1 MRRSTIKSIAAV
13 ALTGAGSALV
23 LGFRT
28 SDPAVTAAGA
38 GSGVESASGTS
49 GTTASGTGSANTGS
63 AGTSSGAAAT
73 ADTGATTSAA
83 GTGQYA
89 DGTYQGTAIEEPWGT
104 FQVQAVISGGKLTNV
119 VLVSSPS
126 DNHSRRINSQAVPI
140 LTQGAIAAQGANVDM
155 VSGATWTSD
164 SYVTSLQA
172 ALDQAKAAV
181 HTAG

>member
-1 MRRSTIKSIAAV
+1 MRRSTVKSLAAV

-28 SDPAVTAAGA
+28 SDVAITPAGA
-38 GSGVESASGTS
+38 GSG
-49 GTTASGTGSANTGS
+49 
-63 AGTSSGAAAT
+63 AT
-73 ADTGATTSAA
+73 TTSAA
-83 GTGQYA
+83 ATGQYA
-89 DGTYQGTAIEEPWGT
+89 DGTYQGAAIDEPWGT
-104 FQVQAVISGGKLTNV
+104 FQVQAVISGGKVTDV
-119 VLVSSPS
+119 VLLSSPS

-140 LTQGAIAAQGANVDM
+140 LTQAAIAAQGANVDM
-155 VSGATWTSD
+155 VSGATWTSE

>member
-1 MRRSTIKSIAAV
+1 MRRSTVKSVAAI

-28 SDPAVTAAGA
+28 SDVAITATSAATDVTSASGAAGA
-38 GSGVESASGTS
+38 GSAG
-49 GTTASGTGSANTGS
+49 TASS
-63 AGTSSGAAAT
+63 AAAT
-73 ADTGATTSAA
+73 ADTGSTTTSAA

-89 DGTYQGTAIEEPWGT
+89 DGTYQGAAIDEPWGT
-104 FQVQAVISGGKLTNV
+104 FQVQAVISGGKLTDV

-140 LTQGAIAAQGANVDM
+140 LTQAAIGAQGANVDM
-155 VSGATWTSD
+155 VSGATWTSE

-172 ALDQAKAAV
+172 ALDQAKAAA
-181 HTAG
+181 HTTG